1 LIWIKFRIL
10 PREQNELPKTQAF
23 LPIIVLPIV
32 GATSVLA
39 NVFQGVRMNSSS
51 STLTT
56 LLIAVIVVAAM
67 YLTREVLIPLA
78 LAGILSF
85 MLAPPVRALQ
95 RLRLPRAVAVIT
107 VVIFA
112 FATIFALGRIMA
124 REVTQLAADLP
135 RYQAEIS
142 AKIEGLRGEGGG
154 TLERAQN
161 VLETLGQE
169 LTNGQQKLD
178 QMGRSLSPRPGNNP
192 LVPVEVHEPLGGPIQ
207 VLSSLISP
215 LLGPLATT
223 TLIVVFVIFILIQRE
238 DLRNRLIRLA
248 GSTDI
253 PQTTAAIDD
262 AAHRLSHLFLTQLAI
277 NTGFGVFVGIGLWW
291 IGIPSAFVWGVLAG
305 ILRFIPF
312 VGPILGLIFPLALAI
327 SVGSGWSMA
336 LWTGALFIVL
346 EGLTGQVIEP
356 VFEGRSTGLT
366 PVAIVVAA
374 TFWAWLWG
382 PVGLVL
388 ATPLTVIL
396 VVLGR
401 HFETLKFFDVLFG
414 DEPALS
420 DSQVFYQRMLAR
432 DPIEAIEQ
440 AKSFMGNHSL
450 SRYCDEIARPALTLA
465 QKDVERGALD
475 ARNME
480 TLYATMESL
489 FADIAHDHRLLK
501 AETRPANEAPPGSL
515 PILDQTHLA
524 PHWLTDGSFVS
535 LGARSALDEAAA
547 VVIATL
553 AATHGIAARVERR
566 DALSATQL
574 AKLDL
579 SRAAL
584 ICVSCLDM
592 KIPAHIHYA
601 VRRIKNKAPHAKVLL
616 GVWTAADDQAIAN
629 LKSAVNADYA
639 TKSFHDALAIILQ
652 EACFGGAPHSIRTSS
667 QDQDAVE
674 LSPRLHIAH
683 ASTQRH

>member
-1 LIWIKFRIL
+1 M
-10 PREQNELPKTQAF
+10 
-23 LPIIVLPIV
+23 
-32 GATSVLA
+32 TSA
-39 NVFQGVRMNSSS
+39 S
-51 STLTT
+51 STLTA
-56 LLIAVIVVAAM
+56 LLIAVVVVAVM

-85 MLAPPVRALQ
+85 MLAPPVRMLQ
-95 RLRLPRAVAVIT
+95 RLRLPRSLAVVT
-107 VVIFA
+107 VVLVA
-112 FATIFALGRIMA
+112 FAAIFALGRIMA
-124 REVTQLAADLP
+124 REVTLLAADLP
-135 RYQAEIS
+135 RYQAELS

-169 LTNGQQKLD
+169 LANGRQKLGLQGQD
-178 QMGRSLSPRPGNNP
+178 SAPKVENRP
-192 LVPVEVHEPLGGPIQ
+192 LIPVEVHEPLGGPVQ
-207 VLSSLISP
+207 VLTSLISP

-253 PQTTAAIDD
+253 PHTTAAIDD

-277 NTGFGVFVGIGLWW
+277 NTGFGVFVGLGLWW
-291 IGIPSAFVWGVLAG
+291 IGIPNSFIWGVLAG
-305 ILRFIPF
+305 VLRFIPF

-336 LWTGALFIVL
+336 LWTAALFIVL
-346 EGLTGQVIEP
+346 EGITGQVIEP
-356 VFEGRSTGLT
+356 IFEGRSTGLT
-366 PVAIVVAA
+366 PIAIVVAA

-388 ATPLTVIL
+388 ATPLTVML

-401 HFETLKFFDVLFG
+401 HFEALRFFDVLLG

-432 DPIEAIEQ
+432 DPVEAVEQ
-440 AKSFMGNHSL
+440 AKSFMGRHSL
-450 SRYCDEIARPALTLA
+450 SHYCDQIALPALTLA
-465 QKDVERGALD
+465 QKDVDRGALD
-475 ARNME
+475 SRNME
-480 TLYATMESL
+480 TLHATVKSL
-489 FADIAHDHRLLK
+489 FADIAHDHAVLK
-501 AETRPANEAPPGSL
+501 AEARLGTQAPPGSL
-515 PILDQTHLA
+515 PVMDKTHCA
-524 PHWLTDGSFVS
+524 PHWLAEGAFVS
-535 LGARSALDEAAA
+535 VGARTALDEAASE
-547 VVIATL
+547 VIATL
-553 AATHGIAARVERR
+553 ATTHGLAARIERPE
-566 DALSATQL
+566 ALAAPQL

-584 ICVSCLDM
+584 ICLSCLDT

-601 VRRIKNKAPHAKVLL
+601 ARRIKSKAPHAKLLL
-616 GVWTAADDQAIAN
+616 GVWAATDDQAIAG

-639 TKSFHDALAIILQ
+639 TKSFHDALAVIQQ
-652 EACFGGAPHSIRTSS
+652 EATVAGAPPAISITPP
-667 QDQDAVE
+667 DQDTLSFPHAFGSPTYPIRDADRGVIRDDDE
-674 LSPRLHIAH
+674 LLK
-683 ASTQRH
+683 T